1 MRPLIGGQGRREVTA
16 FRQATRFFIQA
27 HADDIDQAGI
37 FGRACLASLRSMQRA
52 NQHSA
57 DDPGRSDAMTS
68 LQARS

>member
-1 MRPLIGGQGRREVTA
+1 MRPLIGGQGRCEITA

-27 HADDIDQAGI
+27 HADDIGQAGI
-37 FGRACLASLRSMQRA
+37 FGRACLAGLRSVQRTD
-52 NQHSA
+52 QRSA